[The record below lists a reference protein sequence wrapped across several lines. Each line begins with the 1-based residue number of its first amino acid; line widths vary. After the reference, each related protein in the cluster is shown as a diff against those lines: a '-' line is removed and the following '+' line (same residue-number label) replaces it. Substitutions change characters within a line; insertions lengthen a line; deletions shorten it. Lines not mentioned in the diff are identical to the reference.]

1 MSSNRQPKTPSVLQR
16 VAKVVHA
23 FKRDSSML
31 QYLSSFL
38 TKPSPTTQ
46 MANERQHT
54 VWLFDN
60 TAYQARISG
69 STQPNSW
76 RAEIVACVFQ
86 KDSRKDLSKLVAM
99 VADLIGLDGE
109 IGTDKETRHRIA
121 ERLQPFLHH
130 TASSH
135 LMMLETP
142 LPNNVTQIHQIG
154 PTDDGGI
161 ICQIVEA
168 ESGHLT
174 NGASIRSYLRGWASE
189 VSMSTTF
196 AGPQGWLV
204 ISDIDDTIKY
214 TKTSESTGILR
225 TTFVEEP
232 KPIAGMPR
240 LYAHLQR
247 DLAPTWF
254 YLSASPYNLY
264 PFLHGFIHTY
274 FSPGTLILR
283 DTSWLDV
290 SELVKSFSVNTMEYK
305 VDRAEKIHGWFP
317 QRQVLCIG
325 DSTQKDPE
333 AYAEL
338 YKRHPDWIQAI
349 WIRKV
354 TDVPHLHEQNMPERF
369 QSAFDGVP
377 GHIWKVF
384 EDPAELEHDV
394 GGLNKSHVL
403 AKSLRED
410 SADHEGSGDSVMD
423 RSLKSA
429 IETHSAVTHRLDN
442 SDDYTSSTMLEQ
454 TSVPSTMRA
463 LYFRPASTA
472 ITDLTSLSAPR
483 VDSCVEFDS
492 EFQTPMP
499 SGNEYLIKVKTAAFS
514 HDELRLATILNPS
527 KSIPQIPLHC
537 FCGTVVDTPKHDQR
551 NPGPPKFKVGDV
563 VFGLVNYTR
572 DGAAADYVVTSEDEI
587 ALKPQNISA
596 AEAATIPLPALTA
609 WQSLFTYAGLVPED
623 VKEMKQQLRVLVTNS
638 RNSEVGAQALQLLRS
653 RTLFPYRLPW
663 VCATCDAEDQEDYL
677 RLEHGIEE
685 VLYAPLPL
693 PQDYD
698 LGAIFRQNCW
708 APVDLVID
716 CAGRQMFQQAHSP
729 RVIKDNGAVVTA
741 VDSTPAQNRDSEG
754 NGEPPKN
761 GVFSRFVAVQ
771 PDGNALERI
780 AQLVESDVVRGRV
793 ESIHDINRGADMLAM
808 GAAGAGG
815 GRRGGMMVIHVN

>member
-1 MSSNRQPKTPSVLQR
+1 MSSDSHSKPTSVLQR
-16 VAKVVHA
+16 VAKVAHA
-23 FKRDSSML
+23 WKRDSAML
-31 QYLSSFL
+31 QFLVSFL
-38 TKPSPTTQ
+38 AKPSPAIQ
-46 MANERQHT
+46 MANEREHT

-60 TAYQARISG
+60 TAYQAPISG
-69 STQPNSW
+69 STELNLW
-76 RAEIVACVFQ
+76 RAEVVACVFQ
-86 KDSRKDLSKLVAM
+86 RDSRKDLSKLIAM

-130 TASSH
+130 TTPAH

-142 LPNNVTQIHQIG
+142 LPNNATQIHQLG
-154 PTDDGGI
+154 PADDSGI
-161 ICQIVEA
+161 ISQTVGVNSRHITD
-168 ESGHLT
+168 GTKL
-174 NGASIRSYLRGWASE
+174 RSYLRGWASE
-189 VSMSTTF
+189 VTMNTTY
-196 AGPQGWLV
+196 ASAEGWLV

-232 KPIAGMPR
+232 KPIVGMPE
-240 LYAHLQR
+240 LYARLQH
-247 DLAPTWF
+247 DLTPTWF

-274 FSPGTLILR
+274 FNPGTLILR

-290 SELVKSFSVNTMEYK
+290 SELVKSFTVNTMEYK

-317 QRQVLCIG
+317 KRKVLCIG

-333 AYAEL
+333 AYSEL

-354 TDVPHLHEQNMPERF
+354 TDVPHLDEQNSPKRF
-369 QSAFDGVP
+369 EAAFDGVP
-377 GHIWKVF
+377 DHKWK
-384 EDPAELEHDV
+384 LE
-394 GGLNKSHVL
+394 NRKSTT
-403 AKSLRED
+403 
-410 SADHEGSGDSVMD
+410 MD
-423 RSLKSA
+423 
-429 IETHSAVTHRLDN
+429 EHR
-442 SDDYTSSTMLEQ
+442 T
-454 TSVPSTMRA
+454 VPSTMRA
-463 LYFRPASTA
+463 LYYRPASTA
-472 ITDLTSLSAPR
+472 ITDLTSLDAPR

-492 EFQTPMP
+492 GFQTPMP

-537 FCGTVVDTPKHDQR
+537 FCGTVADTPKHDYR
-551 NPGPPKFKVGDV
+551 NPGGPKFKVGDV

-572 DGAAADYVVTSEDEI
+572 DGAAADYVVASEDEI
-587 ALKPQNISA
+587 ALKPNNISA
-596 AEAATIPLPALTA
+596 AEAAAIPLPALTA
-609 WQSLFTYAGLVPED
+609 WQSLFTYAGFVPED
-623 VKEMKQQLRVLVTNS
+623 VKEMKRQLRVLVTNS

-653 RTLFPYRLPW
+653 RTLFPNQLPW
-663 VCATCDAEDQEDYL
+663 VCATCDAQDQEDYL
-677 RLEHGIEE
+677 RQEYEIDEI
-685 VLYAPLPL
+685 LYAPLPL

-698 LGAIFRQNCW
+698 LGAIFRQNRS

-729 RVIKDNGAVVTA
+729 RVVKSNGVVVTA

-754 NGEPPKN
+754 NAEPPQN
-761 GVFSRFVAVQ
+761 GVFSRFVAVR
-771 PDGNALERI
+771 PDGEALERI
-780 AQLVESDVVRGRV
+780 AQLVENGVIRGRV
-793 ESIHDINRGADMLAM
+793 ESIHDIERGADMLAS